1 MAEAVLKKYRFRIK
15 KGDLVQVISGREKG
29 KTGKVL
35 TVVPDRQQVFVEK
48 LNFIKRH
55 TRPNQRNRQ
64 GGIIEK
70 EGPLHISKV
79 MLICSNCERPVRVG
93 IRQFEDGNK
102 DRVCRDCGEVIEKK

>member
-1 MAEAVLKKYRFRIK
+1 MAEVVLKIPRFRIK

-35 TVVPDRQQVFVEK
+35 SVVPDRQQVFVEK

-55 TRPNQRNRQ
+55 TRPNQKNRQ

-70 EGPLHISKV
+70 EAPLHISKV
-79 MLICSNCERPVRVG
+79 MLVCSSCERPVRVG
-93 IRQFEDGNK
+93 IRKFEDGNK
-102 DRVCRDCGEVIEKK
+102 VRVCRDCGEVIEKK